1 MAKKQNL
8 HFQSSFTLSKS
19 VIRKKADENYG
30 NGLIGYGE
38 AIEVPHGIWVLRISR
53 THFGPEVVE
62 TEVKVRFVGGNGEFV
77 YDHDLY
83 PDL

>member
-1 MAKKQNL
+1 METKQSFK
-8 HFQSSFTLSKS
+8 FQKSITRWNS
-19 VIRKKADENYG
+19 VISKKAHDDYG

-38 AIEVPHGIWVLRISR
+38 AIEVPQGIWVLRISR